1 MKSVVFRDIENL
13 EISEAKLRS
22 LNDNELIIEVANCG
36 VCGTDF
42 HIYNGHSQAKQNTIL
57 GHEFVGTI
65 IAKGM
70 NCNGF
75 EINDNIAV
83 DPNIYCG
90 KCDFCK
96 EGKVQFCEEH
106 KALGVTE
113 DGGFAEYAI
122 VPVSQAYK
130 LPKEFPLSDA
140 AFAEP
145 LSCCIRGI
153 DQAEIKH
160 GDSVVIV
167 GGGTIGLLMLQLARL
182 AGASKTI
189 VIEPNET
196 KHIYAQELG
205 VDLVLSSDKSNL
217 LYDLK
222 KITHGGAD
230 KVIECVG
237 SADAVSLSLQIIKR
251 GGTVV
256 IFGLAPEGQSIQLNL
271 QEAFKKELT
280 IKTSFLNPFTFGRAI
295 ELLVN
300 RKVVVDT
307 IPITEIDFDSFKEIF
322 STTYKRNTL
331 KYQFTNK
338 LKETL

>member
-1 MKSVVFRDIENL
+1 MNSVVFRDTENL
-13 EISEAKLRS
+13 ELTKTKLRN
-22 LNDNELIIEVANCG
+22 LKDDELIIEVANCG

-42 HIYNGHSQAKQNTIL
+42 HIYNGDSQARKNTIL
-57 GHEFVGTI
+57 GHEFAGTI
-65 IAKGM
+65 ITKGIV
-70 NCNGF
+70 CNGF
-75 EINDNIAV
+75 EIGDNVAV

-90 KCDFCK
+90 KCGYCK
-96 EGKVQFCEEH
+96 AGKVQFCENH

-160 GDSVVIV
+160 GDSVIIV
-167 GGGTIGLLMLQLARL
+167 GGGTIGLLMLQLAKL
-182 AGASKTI
+182 AGASKII
-189 VIEPNET
+189 VIEPNDL
-196 KHIYAQELG
+196 KHKYALELG
-205 VDLVLSSDKSNL
+205 ADYTLFPDKINL
-217 LYDLK
+217 LYDIN
-222 KITHGGAD
+222 KITKGGAD

-237 SADAVSLSLQIIKR
+237 STDAVTLSIQLIKR

-256 IFGLAPEGQSIQLNL
+256 IFGLAPEGKSVPLNL
-271 QEAFKKELT
+271 QEALKKELT

-300 RKVVVDT
+300 RKVAVDC
-307 IPITEIDFDSFKEIF
+307 IPVTQIGFDSFKEIF
-322 STTYKRNTL
+322 STSNKRNTL

>member
-1 MKSVVFRDIENL
+1 MKSVIFKGTENL
-13 EISEAKLRS
+13 EIVETKLR
-22 LNDNELIIEVANCG
+22 NIKDDELIIEVANCG

-42 HIYNGHSQAKQNTIL
+42 HIYKGDSQAKNNTIL
-57 GHEFVGTI
+57 GHEFAGKI
-65 IAKGM
+65 IVKGID
-70 NCNGF
+70 CNGF

-96 EGKVQFCEEH
+96 SGKIQFCENH

-122 VPVSQAYK
+122 IPVSQAYK
-130 LPKEFPLSDA
+130 LPKEFPLSQA
-140 AFAEP
+140 VFAEP

-167 GGGTIGLLMLQLARL
+167 GGGTIGLLMLQLAQL

-196 KHIYAQELG
+196 KHIYAQELEA
-205 VDLVLSSDKSNL
+205 DYVLSPERTNFLNDIN
-217 LYDLK
+217 
-222 KITHGGAD
+222 KITALGAD

-237 SADAVSLSLQIIKR
+237 SSDAVNLSIQLIKR

-256 IFGLAPEGQSIQLNL
+256 IFGLAPKDQSIQLNL

-295 ELLVN
+295 ELLIN

-322 STTYKRNTL
+322 STTHKRNTL

-338 LKETL
+338 PKETL

>member
-1 MKSVVFRDIENL
+1 MKSVVFRDTEKL
-13 EISEAKLRS
+13 EIIETKLRN
-22 LNDNELIIEVANCG
+22 LKDDELIIEVANCG

-42 HIYNGHSQAKQNTIL
+42 HIFNGHSHAKKNTIL

-65 IAKGM
+65 IVKGID
-70 NCNGF
+70 CNGF
-75 EINDNIAV
+75 EIGDNIAV

-90 KCDFCK
+90 KCDYCK
-96 EGKVQFCEEH
+96 AGKIQFCENH

-130 LPKEFPLSDA
+130 LPKEFSLSDA

-160 GDSVVIV
+160 GDSVIIV
-167 GGGTIGLLMLQLARL
+167 GGGTIGLLMLQLAKL
-182 AGASKTI
+182 AGASKII
-189 VIEPNET
+189 VIEPNEK
-196 KHIYAQELG
+196 KHKYALELG
-205 VDLVLSSDKSNL
+205 ADYILSPDRINL
-217 LYDLK
+217 LYEANK
-222 KITHGGAD
+222 TTNGGAD

-237 SADAVSLSLQIIKR
+237 SPDAVTLSLQLIKR
-251 GGTVV
+251 GGTIV
-256 IFGLAPEGQSIQLNL
+256 IFGLSPEGKSIKLNL

-295 ELLVN
+295 DLLIN
-300 RKVVVDT
+300 RKVEVSS
-307 IPITEIDFDSFKEIF
+307 IPVTQLGFDSITEIF
-322 STTYKRNTL
+322 STSYKSNTL